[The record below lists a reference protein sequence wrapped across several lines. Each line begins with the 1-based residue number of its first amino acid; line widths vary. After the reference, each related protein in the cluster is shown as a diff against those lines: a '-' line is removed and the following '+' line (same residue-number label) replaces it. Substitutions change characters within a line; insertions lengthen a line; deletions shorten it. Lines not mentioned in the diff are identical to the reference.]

1 VLRRRGRNSQL
12 GRLSATQI
20 CDSAGL
26 TDRVSARRHA
36 RRFKHIL
43 LAVFMTITALA
54 HAPAHAADCP
64 REGTLGTS
72 RTLVVDA
79 KDYPRVG
86 LKSFPHTLPLD
97 DKEVVL
103 TFDDG
108 PLPAT
113 TNKILAALGAECV
126 QATFFVVGRNAQSY
140 PQIVKAEIKA
150 GHTIGNHT
158 WSHQMLD
165 HIDEAHALEEI
176 NRGFAADDAA
186 LGPLKPA
193 TAQFFRF
200 PYFAS
205 TPALLD
211 NLQSR
216 NVPVFGADLWA
227 SDWLPMTPQQE
238 LELLTQRLSQVRK
251 GIILLHDPK
260 IHTAAM
266 LPAFLRYLKT
276 NGYKVVHVVPA
287 PLKAASAA
295 TPGKS
300 VADNTP
306 QGHTGN

>member
-1 VLRRRGRNSQL
+1 MFRRRGRD
-12 GRLSATQI
+12 GRLKRRDAAPVRTGSSIAPAAALR
-20 CDSAGL
+20 CVKL
-26 TDRVSARRHA
+26 TLVVALTA
-36 RRFKHIL
+36 IP
-43 LAVFMTITALA
+43 ALA
-54 HAPAHAADCP
+54 RAADCP
-64 REGTLGTS
+64 RAGTLGTS

-79 KDYPRVG
+79 KDTPRVG
-86 LKSFPHTLPLD
+86 LKSFPQTLPLQ

-108 PLPAT
+108 PLPST
-113 TNKILAALGAECV
+113 TNKILSALASECV
-126 QATFFVVGRNAQSY
+126 QATFFLVGRNAQSY

-158 WSHQMLD
+158 WSHPMLD
-165 HIDEAHALEEI
+165 HLDEARALEEI

-193 TAQFFRF
+193 TARFFRF
-200 PYFAS
+200 PYFTS
-205 TPALLD
+205 TPALLA

-216 NVPVFGADLWA
+216 GVVVFGADLWA

-238 LELLTQRLSQVRK
+238 LALLTQRLEQARK
-251 GIILLHDPK
+251 GIILLHDTK

-287 PLKAASAA
+287 PSKATDASRLDRPVAA
-295 TPGKS
+295 N
-300 VADNTP
+300 AP